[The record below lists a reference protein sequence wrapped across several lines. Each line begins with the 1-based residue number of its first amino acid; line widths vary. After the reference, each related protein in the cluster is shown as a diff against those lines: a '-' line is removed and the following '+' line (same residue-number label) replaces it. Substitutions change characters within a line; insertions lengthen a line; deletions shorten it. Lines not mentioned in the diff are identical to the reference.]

1 MSRSFF
7 IQLGIFGLIL
17 LISYFVFLYLNR
29 DSENISFKSYTVKEN
44 EQIRNISEPQEN
56 DIGTNKILDLS
67 YKSRDEKGNVY
78 EINSISGSISDDD
91 ENVLILENVSAEIL
105 IFNYGTFYIKSDKAK
120 YNKLNLNTHF
130 FNNVNLNYLN
140 HIIKSEDLFL
150 KYMDKEINILNNVI
164 YNNDENLLEADKID
178 LDLASKKSKIYMNS
192 KNEKVKA
199 VIKN

>member
-1 MSRSFF
+1 MSRSFI

>member
-1 MSRSFF
+1 MSRSFI

-17 LISYFVFLYLNR
+17 LIGYFVFLYLNR

>member
-1 MSRSFF
+1 MSRSFI

-164 YNNDENLLEADKID
+164 YNNEENLLEADKID

>member
-1 MSRSFF
+1 MSRSFI

-91 ENVLILENVSAEIL
+91 ENVLILEDVSAEIL
-105 IFNYGTFYIKSDKAK
+105 IFNYGTFYIKSDNAK

-150 KYMDKEINILNNVI
+150 KYMNKEIKILNNVK
-164 YNNDENLLEADKID
+164 YNNDKNLLEADKID

>member
-1 MSRSFF
+1 MSRSFI

-91 ENVLILENVSAEIL
+91 ENVLILEDVSAEIL
-105 IFNYGTFYIKSDKAK
+105 IFNYGTFYIKSDNAK
-120 YNKLNLNTHF
+120 YNLT
-130 FNNVNLNYLN
+130 NV
-140 HIIKSEDLFL
+140 EP
-150 KYMDKEINILNNVI
+150 
-164 YNNDENLLEADKID
+164 
-178 LDLASKKSKIYMNS
+178 NS
-192 KNEKVKA
+192 FST
-199 VIKN
+199 

>member
-1 MSRSFF
+1 MSRSFI

-192 KNEKVKA
+192 KSQKVKA

>member
-1 MSRSFF
+1 MSRSLV
-7 IQLGIFGLIL
+7 IQIGIFGLIL

-29 DSENISFKSYTVKEN
+29 DPVNFSFKSYPEKKNEQFKNIGELQEN
-44 EQIRNISEPQEN
+44 E
-56 DIGTNKILDLS
+56 IGTNKILDLS
-67 YKSRDEKGNVY
+67 YKSRDEKGNIY

-105 IFNYGTFYIKSDKAK
+105 IFNYGTFFINSNEAK

-130 FNNVNLNYLN
+130 FNNVNLKYLN

-150 KYMDKEINILNNVI
+150 KYMDKEIKILNNVK
-164 YNNDENLLEADKID
+164 YNNNENLLEADKID
-178 LDLASKKSKIYMNS
+178 LDLVSKKSKIYMNS
-192 KNEKVKA
+192 KNQKVKA

>member
-29 DSENISFKSYTVKEN
+29 DSENILFKSYTVKEN

-164 YNNDENLLEADKID
+164 YNNEENLLEADKID

-192 KNEKVKA
+192 KSQKVKA

>member
-1 MSRSFF
+1 MSRSFI

-164 YNNDENLLEADKID
+164 YNNEENLLEADKID

-192 KNEKVKA
+192 KSQKVKA

>member
-1 MSRSFF
+1 MSRSFI

-17 LISYFVFLYLNR
+17 LIGYFVFLYLNR

-67 YKSRDEKGNVY
+67 YKSRDEKGNIY

-105 IFNYGTFYIKSDKAK
+105 IFNHGTFFINSNEAK

-130 FNNVNLNYLN
+130 FNNVNLKYLN

-150 KYMDKEINILNNVI
+150 KYMDKEIKILNSVK
-164 YNNDENLLEADKID
+164 YKNNENLLEADKVD
-178 LDLASKKSKIYMNS
+178 LDLASKTSKIYMKD
-192 KNEKVKA
+192 KNKKVKA

>member
-1 MSRSFF
+1 MSRSLI
-7 IQLGIFGLIL
+7 IQIGIFGLIL

-29 DSENISFKSYTVKEN
+29 DPVNFSFESYPEKKNEQFENIGELQEN
-44 EQIRNISEPQEN
+44 E
-56 DIGTNKILDLS
+56 IGTNKILDLS
-67 YKSRDEKGNVY
+67 YKSRDEKGNIY

-105 IFNYGTFYIKSDKAK
+105 IFNYGTFFINSNEAK

-130 FNNVNLNYLN
+130 FNNVNLKYLN

-150 KYMDKEINILNNVI
+150 KYMDKEIKILNNVK
-164 YNNDENLLEADKID
+164 YNNNENLLEADKID
-178 LDLASKKSKIYMNS
+178 LDLVSKKSKIYMNS
-192 KNEKVKA
+192 KNQKVKA

>member
-164 YNNDENLLEADKID
+164 YNNEENLLEADKID

-192 KNEKVKA
+192 KSQKVKA

>member
-192 KNEKVKA
+192 KSQKVKA